1 MGRTDEVRLSLAGES
16 GQCEGQEG
24 KMGDRVEQSGP
35 RAVTRHLVTEAGE
48 NSADQR
54 MAAGLCCGV
63 RLLMLH
69 SDPLKHGLEL
79 D

>member
-35 RAVTRHLVTEAGE
+35 RAVTRHLVTEAWKIVQIKGWLQDSVVE
-48 NSADQR
+48 SAF
-54 MAAGLCCGV
+54 
-63 RLLMLH
+63 
-69 SDPLKHGLEL
+69 
-79 D
+79 